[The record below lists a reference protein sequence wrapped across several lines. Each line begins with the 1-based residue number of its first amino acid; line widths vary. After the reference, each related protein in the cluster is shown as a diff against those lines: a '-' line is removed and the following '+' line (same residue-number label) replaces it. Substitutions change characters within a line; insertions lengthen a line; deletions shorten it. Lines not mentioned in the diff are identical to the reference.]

1 MAIYDFF
8 DQLFVNIGQWWT
20 GLLSGFLADEAVTV
34 INALIGGLVLALL
47 GVVMVL
53 ALTYMERKVFAR
65 LQDRIGPNRWGP
77 LGLLQPITDAIK
89 FLIKEDITPKN
100 ADRLLFN
107 LAPVM
112 MAVPAIL
119 LFAVLPFGRGM
130 VGSDLNVGVLYVVAI
145 GSLTSIAVMTA
156 GWSSS
161 NKYGLLS
168 AFRMIAHLVS
178 YEVPMILAMA
188 TVVLLTGSMSLVE
201 IVESQPIPN
210 AILMPVAFFI
220 YLAAGMAELGRS
232 PFDLLEA
239 DSEIVAGYFIE
250 YSGMKFGL
258 FFLAEYMSMFAV
270 ASIATTLFLS
280 GWKGPILP
288 SWLWF
293 FIKVFAIIFFFI
305 WARGSWPRFRIDH
318 LLSFAWK
325 FLVPLA
331 MANLMVVGLV
341 DKLVAQANAGTPV
354 RAAALLGSNVVLII
368 VTLIIVAW
376 AARRSR
382 NTTLRAIAGAR

>member
-1 MAIYDFF
+1 MNILD
-8 DQLFVNIGQWWT
+8 DLFVNIGQWWT
-20 GLLSGFLADEAVTV
+20 NLLSDTLALSDWAVTV
-34 INALIGGLVLALL
+34 IDGLIGGLIFALL

-53 ALTYMERKVFAR
+53 ILTYMERKVFAR

-77 LGLLQPITDAIK
+77 WGILQAVADAIK
-89 FLIKEDITPKN
+89 MLIKEDIIPDN

-112 MAVPAIL
+112 MVIPAVL
-119 LFAVLPFGRGM
+119 LYAVLPFGRGM

-145 GSLTSIAVMTA
+145 GSLTTIAVMTA

-161 NKYGLLS
+161 NKYGLLG
-168 AFRMIAHLVS
+168 AFRMIAQLVS
-178 YEVPMILAMA
+178 YEIPMVLAMA
-188 TVVLLTGSMSLVE
+188 SVVLITGSMSLVK

-210 AILMPVAFFI
+210 AVLMPVAFFV
-220 YLAAGMAELGRS
+220 YMAAGMAELGRS

-250 YSGMKFGL
+250 YSGMKFAL
-258 FFLAEYMSMFAV
+258 FFLAEYINMFAV
-270 ASIATTLFLS
+270 AGIATTLFLS
-280 GWKGPILP
+280 GWNWPILP
-288 SWLWF
+288 TWLWF
-293 FIKVFAIIFFFI
+293 FIKTFAVVFVFI

-318 LLSFAWK
+318 MLSFAWK

-331 MANLMVVGLV
+331 LVNLMVVGLV
-341 DKLVAQANAGTPV
+341 DKLLPEAKAGTLA
-354 RAAALLGSNVVLII
+354 RAAALLGSNLALIA
-368 VTLIIVAW
+368 VTLIVVAW

-382 NTTLRAIAGAR
+382 SVTLKAIAGAR